1 MHHFHLVD
9 LEHFHLVDLEHLY
22 LVDLVTF
29 WQNVGGTLS
38 SNMLLD
44 LRIIIVHQI
53 ASRGRTK
60 NITWYCFS
68 FP

>member
-9 LEHFHLVDLEHLY
+9 LEHFHLVDLEHFH

-38 SNMLLD
+38 SNMLT
-44 LRIIIVHQI
+44 R
-53 ASRGRTK
+53 S
-60 NITWYCFS
+60 
-68 FP
+68 